1 MSDATE
7 NTAERG
13 IPTNL
18 RLLVLLEE
26 IAAIGN
32 PVAPSDLYAR
42 IDLPKPTL
50 HRLFSTLETEGFI
63 ERQPDG
69 RRYLPAPRLRR
80 LARHVVSAAPE
91 RAEVLLILQA
101 LSEQIGETCNF
112 SIPERSGMKY
122 VDRAETEWP
131 LRLNLPVG
139 TVVPFHCTAAGKLY
153 LATLP
158 AERLD
163 RLLDSLTLAPKG
175 PNAITERAALEA
187 EIEAI
192 RNQGFAEDNEEFTPG
207 MIGIAVEVRAE
218 GRFLGTLSFHAP
230 TQRLDLAAARRHVP
244 LLEKTAKRIAA
255 ALVP

>member
-1 MSDATE
+1 MNDSRGS
-7 NTAERG
+7 TAERG

-26 IAAIGN
+26 IATLGN

-50 HRLFSTLETEGFI
+50 HRLFSTLEQEGFI

-80 LARHVVSAAPE
+80 LAMRVASAAPQ

-122 VDRAETEWP
+122 VDRAETKWP

-153 LATLP
+153 LSSLP
-158 AERLD
+158 PERLR
-163 RLLDSLTLAPKG
+163 RLLDSLSPARHG
-175 PNAITERAALEA
+175 PNTITERAALEA
-187 EIEAI
+187 QIATI
-192 RNQGFAEDNEEFTPG
+192 RDQGFAEDDEEFTGG
-207 MIGIAVEVRAE
+207 MIGIAVGVRTE
-218 GRFLGTLSFHAP
+218 GRLMGTLSFHAP
-230 TQRLDLAAARRHVP
+230 TQRLDLPRARRHVT
-244 LLEKTAKRIAA
+244 LLNETAKRIAA
-255 ALVP
+255 VLVP